1 MEKEEILAKN
11 RKDNAANDEYA
22 LHVLGKAGLIA
33 TVVGGIFCLAF
44 TILEYFLTHHITF
57 SHWAIYCA
65 MLSCEFIVKA
75 VKLHSRHA
83 IVFSIFYG
91 LISIGCT
98 VLYVLR
104 LLEVIG

>member
-22 LHVLGKAGLIA
+22 RHVLGNAGWIA
-33 TVVGGIFCLAF
+33 TLVGGIFCLAF
-44 TILEYFLTHHITF
+44 TILEFFLTKQITF

-75 VKLHSRHA
+75 VKLRSPYA
-83 IVFSIFYG
+83 VVFSVFYG
-91 LISIGCT
+91 LLSIGCT
-98 VLYVLR
+98 ALYVLR
-104 LLEVIG
+104 LLEVI

>member
-11 RKDNAANDEYA
+11 RKDNAVSDEYA
-22 LHVLGKAGLIA
+22 RHVLGNAGWIA
-33 TVVGGIFCLAF
+33 TLVGGIFCLAF
-44 TILEYFLTHHITF
+44 TIIEYLLTRHITF

-65 MLSCEFIVKA
+65 MLSAEFIVKA
-75 VKLHSRHA
+75 VKLRSRHA